1 MFFEKIKDAKMYCS
15 LENIRTHK
23 LHEVV
28 KCNKYQCSVEGD
40 IALLPGYTV
49 QLITKA
55 VQLITKGK

>member
-49 QLITKA
+49 QLITK
-55 VQLITKGK
+55 KW